1 MVTYAQQTDP
11 EKAKISSIG
20 EQITPDNVAPDWIWE
35 PKKATKTE
43 MNLWPQSIKLDTPE
57 TIDPKTWKMYNAD
70 WSEYTGKLSQTTEW
84 KDYWTIKD
92 KAQSVSSR
100 TWSYYND
107 VYLPKKQLEQQAK
120 TWDIKNI
127 EQPAPSKTQMMD
139 TKTIAQQYDAWAISA
154 IDLEN
159 LRTTDPLKYQEA
171 KAEIE
176 RKRTVDAINQN
187 QTNFLNTYKWLS
199 ESYLKQWEDLT
210 ASDDGKT
217 LREEVFAKYWLNES
231 NDRIKDYTTQ
241 IDWVE
246 EELRG
251 LEDYIS
257 QWDAFA
263 DRNFLINKNKEL
275 TRKRMD
281 LVKAR
286 SAEMDYYRL
295 WLEQADAV
303 AKDYKEYQAQEI
315 AQLWKKFEMLT
326 GMSQMEFEMRDQQT
340 RDYLAEID
348 KDIVDIKAD
357 QLEEEKRLEKEAKQA
372 QDTILNASLLSLYD
386 NFTQEEKAVLLWLP
400 TESVSTLLKTVD
412 AQAKADAERQMDIE
426 KMNWEKYKF
435 NTEQKSKQNNYK
447 PVTIEIDWKK
457 QTVLVNEN
465 WDIKPMNTDYFE
477 WETPKIKDDWTY
489 WWQCGAYVNRAI
501 PWMSPNW
508 KRFWDKLADKIDLI
522 DSAVPIV
529 WGAVIMDYKQID
541 PKTWMNYWHVWVVTW
556 INADWTINISDSNVK
571 WDEIVSNRTLSPNEM
586 KKVVWYMTP
595 PVPKQSIVD
604 GMSTFKFWLTK
615 EESAVFTETMNN
627 LIEDWD
633 IESIKTNLKDAYMS
647 KLTAWEQE
655 KIRSRYVIADM
666 TQTLLQNIEQYVD
679 QWWDVWLFAGTKEQ
693 MLNKIWKTWSKE
705 LASISTQIID
715 LIDKISRDRSW
726 AALTD
731 SEINLY
737 TQLLPW
743 VWKSM
748 TYNRWVVEWLV
759 QSVKNQDK
767 YLDQEIS
774 KRVTWKAK
782 DFVYPPERDQ
792 KDFAQWLQNWTATLV
807 D

>member
-1 MVTYAQQTDP
+1 M
-11 EKAKISSIG
+11 
-20 EQITPDNVAPDWIWE
+20 
-35 PKKATKTE
+35 
-43 MNLWPQSIKLDTPE
+43 
-57 TIDPKTWKMYNAD
+57 
-70 WSEYTGKLSQTTEW
+70 
-84 KDYWTIKD
+84 
-92 KAQSVSSR
+92 
-100 TWSYYND
+100 
-107 VYLPKKQLEQQAK
+107 
-120 TWDIKNI
+120 
-127 EQPAPSKTQMMD
+127 
-139 TKTIAQQYDAWAISA
+139 
-154 IDLEN
+154 
-159 LRTTDPLKYQEA
+159 
-171 KAEIE
+171 
-176 RKRTVDAINQN
+176 
-187 QTNFLNTYKWLS
+187 
-199 ESYLKQWEDLT
+199 
-210 ASDDGKT
+210 
-217 LREEVFAKYWLNES
+217 
-231 NDRIKDYTTQ
+231 
-241 IDWVE
+241 
-246 EELRG
+246 
-251 LEDYIS
+251 
-257 QWDAFA
+257 
-263 DRNFLINKNKEL
+263 
-275 TRKRMD
+275 
-281 LVKAR
+281 
-286 SAEMDYYRL
+286 
-295 WLEQADAV
+295 
-303 AKDYKEYQAQEI
+303 
-315 AQLWKKFEMLT
+315 T
-326 GMSQMEFEMRDQQT
+326 GMSQMEFEMKDKQT
-340 RDYLAEID
+340 RDYLVEID
-348 KDIVDIKAD
+348 KDIVDIKED
-357 QLEEEKRLEKEAKQA
+357 QLEEEKRLEAEAKQA

-412 AQAKADAERQMDIE
+412 AQAKADTERQMDIE

-435 NTEQKSKQNNYK
+435 NIEQKSKQNSYK
-447 PVTIEIDWKK
+447 PTTIKVDGKEY
-457 QTVLVNEN
+457 TVLVNEN

-477 WETPKIKDDWTY
+477 WETPKIKEHWSY

-508 KRFWDKLADKIDLI
+508 RWFWDKLADKIDLI

-571 WDEIVSNRTLSPNEM
+571 WDGIVNNRTLSPNEM

-615 EESAVFTETMNN
+615 EESWVFTETMNN

-633 IESIKTNLKDAYMS
+633 IESIKTILKDAYMS

-655 KIRSRYVIADM
+655 NIRSRYVIADM

-693 MLNKIWKTWSKE
+693 MLNKIWKTGSKE

-737 TQLLPW
+737 TQLLPG

-748 TYNRWVVEWLV
+748 TYNRGVVEWLV

-774 KRVTWKAK
+774 KRVTGKAK
-782 DFVYPPERDQ
+782 DFVYPPERNQ